1 MNAVVKP
8 ELDLNLRERQEVLV
22 ALRESGERLLEIVVQ
37 VPAELALVRPAEG
50 CWSVLEIVE
59 HLARAEAGMLELIG
73 LRRPTDAQ
81 PDRAK
86 DAFIVRMM
94 ANREDKRNAPE
105 RSRPMGQYATLL
117 EAAAAFQAARER
129 TIAFASEN
137 AEDLRQ
143 FTVKHPFGIFDAHQV
158 LLIMACH
165 ADRHRQQIE
174 DIHSRAAQR

>member
-1 MNAVVKP
+1 MSAVIKP
-8 ELDLNLRERQEVLV
+8 EVDLNLRERQDVL
-22 ALRESGERLLEIVVQ
+22 ARLRESSQQLVQ
-37 VPAELALVRPAEG
+37 SVGRVPEELGSARPSTDG
-50 CWSVLEIVE
+50 WTVLEVVE

-73 LRRPTDAQ
+73 RRRPTDAQ

-94 ANREDKRNAPE
+94 ANRDDKRTAPE

-129 TIAFASEN
+129 TIAFATEN
-137 AEDLRQ
+137 TENLRQ